1 MTEVSEHEFD
11 MDFDDTHGDVNIGEH
26 SYPAARTL
34 KAVDPDAYYQEK
46 RLYEQDEQDEQDEQ
60 F

>member
-46 RLYEQDEQDEQDEQ
+46 RLYEQDEQDEQ